1 MQILNLSDL
10 LEGSDIKRTSRRT
23 VLLKVESLAQRP
35 PIQKALSAKI
45 DDFQFNQLFNSS
57 SLADGPPLSI
67 SSPHA
72 SSWLSVVP
80 SEGLGLHLNPD
91 QFQVASSGG
100 LVLDTSGGS
109 LCSLCPDTVLDPL
122 GHHAST
128 CAAAQAGEGCKE
140 LQMEVNKLKV
150 EQDQAWS
157 TSEKLEMSN
166 NELRDSSNAF
176 SSQLALALKDKDT
189 LQLQLKAMDKD
200 GLHKVH
206 AKPILEERSTKDA
219 ECIQSLESQLFQKK
233 QQLKDLIETQDKRT
247 PSSIHEMAKI
257 CDYFDGKSSQ
267 DAQEFLGCL
276 LENLHDNI
284 KTEQAEPSIITKL
297 FEGMQQSSVF
307 CAGCENTATRDD
319 PFTFLPIAIPEKQN
333 VCGLELFTSKT
344 LSRYNLFAVINHSGS
359 MYGGCWQKHIESSTE
374 DVHTLIA
381 FIHLLNDMGTGQG
394 ASSSYKKDIMCL
406 SSGFER
412 KAQQDSHEFIISL
425 LDKMSK
431 CEQRIAGKKKQQ
443 ALCNG
448 HQGPEFRGP
457 SLIDVFQG
465 MFLSHTECGKF
476 LKPLNEPRH
485 DLFTSLTVPVPNT
498 QESVPL
504 EDCIQLL
511 METPFE
517 GVSYKE
523 EKVDTIITFPKIINL
538 SPYMDLSPSE
548 EVPTYELNAVINH
561 YGTIAS
567 GHSNEERAA
576 AGLLKR
582 AISTSS
588 KGIIQLGT
596 GGTPVTFMRITNPHN
611 STTAVCSRTLKSDA
625 LPFEG
630 LLVVD
635 SHLCS
640 FRMPLRDEQWRALL
654 KEAGI
659 SDETKIGPAEV
670 WLKASN
676 ISLACEERVRHASRK
691 AVGVNLKGELASFS
705 FPLPSGGE
713 EFQGAPLGFIPDL
726 ILKVVELLEENDC
739 AGRLT
744 WHNGVIPASEMW
756 IKLGGD
762 KGFKMNPQIV
772 NVASPNSVNNT
783 CGVRKTAQ
791 QFIIAS
797 VNSSL
802 TSLLNRYTLDLEL
815 VFYYT
820 EVDQS
825 RVKIAASTAVVT
837 REFPLN
843 EGPFVK
849 ELDMALQSIGV
860 HRQQYFGGTFVAP

>member
-1 MQILNLSDL
+1 MNMFS
-10 LEGSDIKRTSRRT
+10 K
-23 VLLKVESLAQRP
+23 
-35 PIQKALSAKI
+35 
-45 DDFQFNQLFNSS
+45 
-57 SLADGPPLSI
+57 
-67 SSPHA
+67 
-72 SSWLSVVP
+72 
-80 SEGLGLHLNPD
+80 
-91 QFQVASSGG
+91 
-100 LVLDTSGGS
+100 
-109 LCSLCPDTVLDPL
+109 
-122 GHHAST
+122 
-128 CAAAQAGEGCKE
+128 GCKE
-140 LQMEVNKLKV
+140 LQEEVNKLKV
-150 EQDQAWS
+150 ERDQAWS

-189 LQLQLKAMDKD
+189 LQLQLKAMDK
-200 GLHKVH
+200 
-206 AKPILEERSTKDA
+206 ILEERSTKDA

-247 PSSIHEMAKI
+247 PSSITSPYNSQSYSSYQKSTPGLCGLSNLGHSCYMNAALQCLNSAVPFREHFLLQFDGQDKPPGLVGAYKDLLTKMWSGAHQSLRAEQLAHEMAKI

-284 KTEQAEPSIITKL
+284 KTAQAYSSRNWNVQNGLEAINQEEV
-297 FEGMQQSSVF
+297 FE
-307 CAGCENTATRDD
+307 EN
-319 PFTFLPIAIPEKQN
+319 Q
-333 VCGLELFTSKT
+333 CGLELFTSNT

-359 MYGGCWQKHIESSTE
+359 MFGGCWQKHIESSTE

-476 LKPLNEPRH
+476 LKPLNELRH

-567 GHSNEERAA
+567 GHYTAYRKHEDTWYHFDDTQVTPVSGFEEVVQRHEGWNYEKHECVLTLTANEERAA

-783 CGVRKTAQ
+783 CVFCCLRLM
-791 QFIIAS
+791 IA
-797 VNSSL
+797 
-802 TSLLNRYTLDLEL
+802 TPTC
-815 VFYYT
+815 T
-820 EVDQS
+820 
-825 RVKIAASTAVVT
+825 
-837 REFPLN
+837 P
-843 EGPFVK
+843 
-849 ELDMALQSIGV
+849 
-860 HRQQYFGGTFVAP
+860 